1 MYPNLLFW
9 MYVVLTL
16 AEPPY
21 IVPFKG
27 ECLKK
32 I

>member
-1 MYPNLLFW
+1 MHMLFPNILFW

-21 IVPFKG
+21 GVPFKG
-27 ECLKK
+27 
-32 I
+32 